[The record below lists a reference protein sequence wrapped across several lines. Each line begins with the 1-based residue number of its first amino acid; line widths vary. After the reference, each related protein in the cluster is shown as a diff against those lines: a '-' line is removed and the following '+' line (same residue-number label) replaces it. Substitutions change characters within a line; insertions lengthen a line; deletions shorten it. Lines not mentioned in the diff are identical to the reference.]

1 MHSKKPHYVAIVWLR
16 TAYLFDGCYLAHIP
30 MSYRQ
35 HKVNKSR
42 IQKHSYLKINFI
54 FLIKKTRRTGGIIV
68 LALQDAQ
75 TILKDRI
82 TRIDDI
88 NEA

>member
-1 MHSKKPHYVAIVWLR
+1 MVA
-16 TAYLFDGCYLAHIP
+16 FLAHIP

-35 HKVNKSR
+35 HKVNKPG
-42 IQKHSYLKINFI
+42 IQKHSYLKINLI